1 MVGVKKKKL
10 KRDMTPQELYQ
21 NKRGGLLGP
30 CRICGKSVHQGDNF
44 VVTGGDIRICLPCY
58 EKRISK
64 SAT

>member
-1 MVGVKKKKL
+1 
-10 KRDMTPQELYQ
+10 MTPQELYQ

-30 CRICGKSVHQGDNF
+30 CRICERSVHQGDNF

-58 EKRISK
+58 EERISK